1 MDYFFEGMSALQL
14 TALITAALLIGIN
27 KTGIPGIGL
36 LPVLLLT
43 LTFPT
48 RLSTGLQLV
57 MLCMADVLAVIW
69 YRRSANWKL
78 IVKLLPAAAM
88 GLAAGTLVVNHLN
101 DRTMGVTIGIIV
113 VFLCILSIIKDS
125 VLKSEY
131 TLPSH
136 WSIAGAAGFLAG
148 FTTLIANAA
157 GPVMAIYFL
166 SMKLEKKEYV
176 GTGAWFFLL
185 VNWTKL
191 PIFYLQGRITMQS
204 FRADLAMTPFVLLG
218 GIAGILLLKY
228 ISQLW
233 FNRIVII
240 FSLIAGLKLI
250 FF

>member
-1 MDYFFEGMSALQL
+1 
-14 TALITAALLIGIN
+14 
-27 KTGIPGIGL
+27 
-36 LPVLLLT
+36 
-43 LTFPT
+43 
-48 RLSTGLQLV
+48 

-78 IVKLLPAAAM
+78 IVRLLPAAAL
-88 GLAAGTLVVNHLN
+88 GLAAGTLIVNHLN
-101 DRTMGVTIGIIV
+101 DRTMAVTIGIIV
-113 VFLCILSIIKDS
+113 VFLCILSIIKDY

-136 WSIAGAAGFLAG
+136 WLIAGTAGFLAG
-148 FTTLIANAA
+148 LTTLIANAA

-191 PIFYLQGRITMQS
+191 PIFYLQERITMQS
-204 FRADLAMTPFVLLG
+204 FRADLAMIPFVLLG

-228 ISQLW
+228 ISQIW

-240 FSLIAGLKLI
+240 FSIIAGLKLI

>member
-1 MDYFFEGMSALQL
+1 MDYFFDGMSAFQL
-14 TALITAALLIGIN
+14 VALIAAALLIGIN

-78 IVKLLPAAAM
+78 IVKLLPAAAL

-101 DRTMGVTIGIIV
+101 DRMMALTIGIIV
-113 VFLCILSIIKDS
+113 LFLCTLSIIKDY

-136 WSIAGAAGFLAG
+136 WSIAGTAGFLAG

-191 PIFYLQGRITMQS
+191 PIFYLQGRITGQS
-204 FRADLAMTPFVLLG
+204 FRADLAMIPFVLLG
-218 GIAGILLLKY
+218 GIAGILMLKY
-228 ISQLW
+228 ISQTW

-240 FSLIAGLKLI
+240 FSIIAGLKLI